1 MGRPDHVGAGVITH
15 SSMVVFYF
23 LNKDKRGDF
32 KTCKDLQYLTAM
44 QHPRVGKNDV
54 PDCLKRSFF
63 IFNLVLPSI
72 TSVNDISGQMLDGHF
87 TGKDFDA
94 STLAVVGKLTNATI
108 RLWRVMKSKMLPT
121 PAKFHLCVQYA

>member
-1 MGRPDHVGAGVITH
+1 M
-15 SSMVVFYF
+15 VFYF
-23 LNKDKRGDF
+23 LDKGERGDF
-32 KTCKDLQYLTAM
+32 KTCEDLQYLAAM
-44 QHPRVGKNDV
+44 QHPRGGKNNV
-54 PDCLKRSFF
+54 PNCLKRSFF

-94 STLAVVGKLTNATI
+94 STLDVVGKLTNATI

-121 PAKFHLCVQYA
+121 PAKFHLCVKYA